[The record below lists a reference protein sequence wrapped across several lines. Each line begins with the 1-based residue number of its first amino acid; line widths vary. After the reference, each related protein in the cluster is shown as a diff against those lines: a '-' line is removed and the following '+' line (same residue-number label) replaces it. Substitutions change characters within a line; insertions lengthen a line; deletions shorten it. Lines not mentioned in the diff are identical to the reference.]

1 MVAKK
6 KILIVS
12 SDPVLLR
19 FLQHNLSKDSYQIT
33 FAQHHDVDLKRTVE
47 KEFPDLII
55 LDIMMPNL
63 EGIEVCLRLR
73 QWSQAPMVMLSSW
86 GAGAGEIRALDLG
99 ADSYLTEPFGAEIF
113 AIRLDKVLRQ
123 DFNNVEHLL
132 EISSRASLGG
142 GNQ

>member
-1 MVAKK
+1 MAAKK
-6 KILIVS
+6 RILVVS

-19 FLQHNLSKDSYQIT
+19 FLQHNLSKDSYQTT
-33 FAQHHDVDLKRTVE
+33 FAQHHDADLQRTVE

-55 LDIMMPNL
+55 LDVMMPNL

-73 QWSQAPMVMLSSW
+73 QWSQAPIMMISSW

-99 ADSYLTEPFGAEIF
+99 ADSYLTEPFGTDIF

-123 DFNNVEHLL
+123 DFNNMEHLL
-132 EISSRASLGG
+132 KISSGASLGG
-142 GNQ
+142 